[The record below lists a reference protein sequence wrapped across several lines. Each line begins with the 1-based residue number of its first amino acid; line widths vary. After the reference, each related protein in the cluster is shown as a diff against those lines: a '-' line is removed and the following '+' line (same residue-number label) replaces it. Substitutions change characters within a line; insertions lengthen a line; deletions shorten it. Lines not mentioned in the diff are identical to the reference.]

1 MADFSYITVSGKRLK
16 DFLAKIQVLGVPT
29 TEVKPTWL
37 ATIGFKGG
45 NEYTLLRILKFIGFI
60 DASDKPTSRWTAYK
74 NKTEAPKI
82 LAQAIHESYSE
93 LFELYPKAHKASD
106 TNLMDFFSDTGKADP
121 TVKKMVLTFKTL
133 CELAD
138 FEAAKKEPPPKQ
150 PEPTPAREA
159 LEQKS
164 KTIYHGLGEGVTIN
178 INIQLT
184 LPETKDPEVYRSFFQ
199 ALKNNLLDTE
209 SKKKND

>member
-1 MADFSYITVSGKRLK
+1 MADFPYITVSGKRLK

-37 ATIGFKGG
+37 STIGFKGG
-45 NEYTLLRILKFIGFI
+45 NEYTLLRVLKFIGFI
-60 DASDKPTSRWTAYK
+60 DASGKPTSRWTAYK

-82 LAQAIHESYSE
+82 LTQAIHESYSK
-93 LFELYPKAHKASD
+93 LFELYQEAHKASD
-106 TNLMDFFSDTGKADP
+106 ANLMDFFSNTGKADP

-138 FEAAKKEPPPKQ
+138 FEAAEKEPSPKQ
-150 PEPTPAREA
+150 AEAAPTEEELKQQLEPAYR
-159 LEQKS
+159 
-164 KTIYHGLGEGVTIN
+164 GLGEGVTIN

-199 ALKNNLLDTE
+199 ALKNNLLNTE